1 MNSLLGLSF
10 AGIILAA
17 IQFLVALPWVW
28 AVDPAG
34 FRRWSKELSVW
45 GSILGGVL
53 LAGIGI
59 GYFMNQRGDVNELQ
73 QWGRIYGA
81 ILHFQLAADFI
92 IGLSQLLVLVW
103 PKGGAV
109 ANAALREATRQPMF
123 WLIAILG
130 MVVMVVSMFFP
141 YFTFGEDYKMMKQ
154 LAFDLTMLAPA
165 LFALLAASIS
175 INEEIEGRTAIT
187 LMSKPVNRRQYLIG
201 KYLGMLMGAGA
212 MTLLLGWALTGA
224 LICKPHFDK
233 LDDVLDTM
241 PLEAGAKLI
250 PLFQS
255 VIPTTQAEY
264 FVNGVGYWFG
274 HAVAHHLGILMGFGQ
289 VMVLLAICVA
299 LATRMQ
305 FVVNLAICFVVFLI
319 GHLAPVLVDETS
331 RVSGGSDPGAAM
343 NLVNFIAQLLSAAF
357 PALEYFDIGPAIIRD
372 QQIQFSEFF
381 RYVGTVFSY
390 SILYTLIALFFG
402 LILFDDRDLA

>member
-53 LAGIGI
+53 LAGFGI

-92 IGLSQLLVLVW
+92 IGLSKLLVLVW

-165 LFALLAASIS
+165 LFALLAASIV
-175 INEEIEGRTAIT
+175 T
-187 LMSKPVNRRQYLIG
+187 LPHALLVT
-201 KYLGMLMGAGA
+201 LGM
-212 MTLLLGWALTGA
+212 
-224 LICKPHFDK
+224 D
-233 LDDVLDTM
+233 
-241 PLEAGAKLI
+241 
-250 PLFQS
+250 
-255 VIPTTQAEY
+255 
-264 FVNGVGYWFG
+264 
-274 HAVAHHLGILMGFGQ
+274 
-289 VMVLLAICVA
+289 
-299 LATRMQ
+299 
-305 FVVNLAICFVVFLI
+305 
-319 GHLAPVLVDETS
+319 
-331 RVSGGSDPGAAM
+331 AA
-343 NLVNFIAQLLSAAF
+343 QWRRS
-357 PALEYFDIGPAIIRD
+357 
-372 QQIQFSEFF
+372 S
-381 RYVGTVFSY
+381 
-390 SILYTLIALFFG
+390 
-402 LILFDDRDLA
+402 